1 MEAAKPYDVPCTK
14 WECRKLVGLI
24 WSESKGMTAGNTDG
38 RSPSSTLGE
47 DQCLSSNFQAE
58 RILPSSTFWL
68 CSDTQHIRWCSPT
81 LGRAICFTQSTN
93 SDVNL
98 LWKHSHRHT
107 RNNIEPMWAR
117 SLRRNVVALIVNKS
131 VWNAILGYN
140 LKKIA

>member
-1 MEAAKPYDVPCTK
+1 MEAAKPYDVPSAK

-24 WSESKGMTAGNTDG
+24 WSESKGMTTGNTDG
-38 RSPSSTLGE
+38 ISPSSTLGE

-58 RILPSSTFWL
+58 RILPSCTFWL

-117 SLRRNVVALIVNKS
+117 SFRRNGVALIVNKS
-131 VWNAILGYN
+131 VWNAVLGYN
-140 LKKIA
+140 LRKTA